1 MKTKMKDDPE
11 DIPMAYLWYV
21 VLAILA
27 DCGHCGCCGHS
38 ILLESLKVCDL
49 TIRSITDCVDMG
61 HVTLDVIFPSG
72 PRSISY
78 PRMKL
83 QRDHVVRIELTLF
96 QSCRSL

>member
-38 ILLESLKVCDL
+38 IVLEASRFCDL
-49 TIRSITDCVDMG
+49 TIRSITDCVDLG
-61 HVTLDVIFPSG
+61 HVTLDVIFASV

-78 PRMKL
+78 PRIRM
-83 QRDHVVRIELTLF
+83 QSVHVVRIVLTPF
-96 QSCRSL
+96 RS